1 MATPLEGVRR
11 SHHTVDA
18 VTRFTEGGIRD
29 AGKRQGN
36 RTPALDREVVERA
49 LGGIQAIV
57 SKRLVEVKL
66 AGVQRNGSGP
76 ATCSLERI
84 EG

>member
-1 MATPLEGVRR
+1 MQVR
-11 SHHTVDA
+11 DKE
-18 VTRFTEGGIRD
+18 TEHQPWIE
-29 AGKRQGN
+29 K
-36 RTPALDREVVERA
+36 LLRERW
-49 LGGIQAIV
+49 GGIQAIV